1 MMKILIDNFCDFVC
15 QPCIAL
21 PILFLGVALVGV
33 LLWAIWFPEDC
44 EEFAAMLFEKEK
56 KVYKCKKHNN
66 GYQKMLDD
74 TDVAEM
80 MRLVEEAWK

>member
-1 MMKILIDNFCDFVC
+1 MKILIDNFCDFVC

-33 LLWAIWFPEDC
+33 LLWAILFPEDS
-44 EEFAAMLFEKEK
+44 EDFAKMLFGREK
-56 KVYKCKKHNN
+56 KTYRGKKHDN

-80 MRLVEEAWK
+80 FRIVEEAWK